1 MTLTIRKGV
10 PTDAASAVPLILSAA
25 YELLVSIFGDE
36 DEEKTRAFLHHA
48 WCKAQGQYGCQNHW
62 VAVKDN
68 NVVGVVTAWH
78 TKLGSAF
85 DRATLDSITT
95 FYSLDESML
104 VLMRNQAVS
113 VGLVPPTP
121 HELMLGHIAVDTAH
135 RKSGVGRFMIAHMI
149 THARTLKKQT
159 IVLDVQLS
167 NIPAIRFYQRLN
179 FSELAVNS
187 GFVPFS
193 LNV

>member
-1 MTLTIRKGV
+1 MT
-10 PTDAASAVPLILSAA
+10 
-25 YELLVSIFGDE
+25 
-36 DEEKTRAFLHHA
+36 
-48 WCKAQGQYGCQNHW
+48 
-62 VAVKDN
+62 VKDN
-68 NVVGVVTAWH
+68 TVVGVITAWH
-78 TKLGSAF
+78 SKLGSEF

-113 VGLVPPTP
+113 VGLVPPTA
-121 HELMLGHIAVDTAH
+121 HELMLGHIAVDAAH
-135 RKSGVGRFMIAHMI
+135 RKTGIGRFMIESMLI
-149 THARTLKKQT
+149 HAKKLKKRA

-167 NIPAIRFYQRLN
+167 NVPAIRFYQRLN

-187 GFVPFS
+187 GFVRFS